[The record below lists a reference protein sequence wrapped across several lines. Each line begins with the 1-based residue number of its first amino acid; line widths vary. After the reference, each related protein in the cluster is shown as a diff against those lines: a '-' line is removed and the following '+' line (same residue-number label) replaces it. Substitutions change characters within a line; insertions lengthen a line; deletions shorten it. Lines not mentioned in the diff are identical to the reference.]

1 MLSRRATWPVLI
13 ALLQAMPLATGALA
27 HPVSDDESPS
37 SPAFVAAQRHA
48 GDDGELAG
56 LLPPVGGAAAGGSE
70 WSVAGFDRAALH
82 PVAASAA
89 AGVDP
94 SDAWSTALQPLSK
107 GQSRPAGVGLS
118 PAAAM
123 PAPGAVPVAGEE
135 AAAVIADLQ
144 QSLVKVIAE
153 AVDAQMN
160 PQGVVSFS
168 LAGREG
174 FYYAERDG
182 QVSVVH
188 GDFSL
193 AIVGDHSGGT
203 GPQRAVAGATQH
215 SPAPENVNVVQQ
227 IVRLSWEI
235 VSYPL
240 TWVVILMLL
249 IGKVALLLAQ
259 RRARKRRRIKRS
271 TSSPPAGVVRTR
283 KRIRFRIKRRTP
295 AVGLQKP

>member
-1 MLSRRATWPVLI
+1 MLSLHATWPVLI

-27 HPVSDDESPS
+27 HPVSDDEGAS
-37 SPAFVAAQRHA
+37 SPAFVAAPRHA

-56 LLPPVGGAAAGGSE
+56 LLPPVGGAA
-70 WSVAGFDRAALH
+70 AGFDRAALH

-94 SDAWSTALQPLSK
+94 SDALSTALQPLSK

-182 QVSVVH
+182 QVSVVR

-240 TWVVILMLL
+240 TWVVLLMLL